1 MIQVL
6 MVALAEFITKMD
18 FFCGHLN
25 ITRPLFGGFF
35 CGLLLGDV
43 KTGIIMGITLELIFI
58 GSFSVGSATS
68 PDMSTAA
75 VLCTA
80 FAICNN
86 LSIEAAVVL
95 AVPLALLGG
104 VIKTVMY
111 GVIFPFFDE
120 IAQRKAE
127 EGDFK
132 AIERI
137 YYLTSLV
144 IQVGGFTLITALVFW
159 AGQGAV
165 ETIVNAIPAVITEAL
180 PKATGMM
187 PALGFALLLRMLIT
201 KELAPFA
208 FIGFLL
214 VAYLKIPTMGIALIG
229 LMIGL
234 VMATIKFGNAGNA
247 ATVTETGG
255 ADDDF

>member
-187 PALGFALLLRMLIT
+187 PALGFALLLKKSHYKRIGTICIHRILIS
-201 KELAPFA
+201 
-208 FIGFLL
+208 
-214 VAYLKIPTMGIALIG
+214 G
-229 LMIGL
+229 LFKNSNYGYCSNWINDW
-234 VMATIKFGNAGNA
+234 FSYGNN
-247 ATVTETGG
+247 
-255 ADDDF
+255 